1 MLESSARPVCS
12 DVVEDDLSY
21 FESALRQCIDVV
33 FARERGSD
41 EKVCGSANYLK
52 DVISSYSGLPPAV
65 VDTEEFSDLVMAL
78 CMDQS
83 PHVRGAGLALIQ
95 VLCCESFPAKL
106 LNESLVRLLLRLS
119 ESDSNV
125 LMLLLSIF
133 DKSDV
138 HVWASWF
145 QDVLKQCLSCRQCPP
160 LVVSEV
166 IQVIAYDQN
175 GVFLSRDLVASV
187 LEVTVQG
194 EMREAFVELMLCLA
208 DHEYLEF
215 EELLRRYKPL
225 VCGILETSTTSLKVK
240 ALRFLKALLAVKECI
255 LSADEIQAL
264 CDTVSSLWHSP
275 CTELSRL
282 SWEISYLLVK
292 ATDGIANYFMQHG
305 ILHACSTLFTSDCL
319 FDIKIAC
326 VIAAF
331 EDVVDSHY
339 FLSEEEREWVISV
352 IDELEDASVLDSN
365 KVLREQVQV
374 LQSQLSIDS

>member
-1 MLESSARPVCS
+1 MLETKKRPVCS

-33 FARERGSD
+33 FAREKSSD

-52 DVISSYSGLPPAV
+52 DVISSYSDLPPGV
-65 VDTEEFSDLVMAL
+65 VDTEEFADLVMAL

-83 PHVRGAGLALIQ
+83 PHVRGAGLSLIQ
-95 VLCCESFPAKL
+95 VLCRESFPSKL
-106 LNESLVRLLLRLS
+106 LNDSLVRLMLRMS
-119 ESDSNV
+119 ESDSSV
-125 LMLLLSIF
+125 LVLLLSIF

-138 HVWASWF
+138 HLWVSWF

-160 LVVSEV
+160 LVVSELT
-166 IQVIAYDQN
+166 QVIAYDQN

-187 LEVTVQG
+187 LEITVQG
-194 EMREAFVELMLCLA
+194 EMRESFVELMLCLA

-215 EELLRRYKPL
+215 EELLRRYKSL
-225 VCGILETSTTSLKVK
+225 VCGILEAATTSLKVK
-240 ALRFLKALLAVKECI
+240 ALRFFKALLAVKDSI
-255 LSADEIQAL
+255 LSADEIQVL
-264 CDTVSSLWHSP
+264 CDIVYQLWDSP

-282 SWEISYLLVK
+282 SWEMSYLLVR
-292 ATDGIANYFMQHG
+292 ATDGIASYFLQRG
-305 ILHACSTLFTSDCL
+305 ILQAFSTLFTSDCL

-331 EDVVDSHY
+331 EAVVDSNY
-339 FLSEEEREWVISV
+339 SLNKEERDCVISA

-374 LQSQLSIDS
+374 LQRQLSIDS